1 MANQIYTGSNG
12 TIYSGSTAIASI
24 RSFSIEE
31 TFETVDATTMNVSGV
46 AFRTNKPTFG
56 AWTATVD
63 VYWTTDDAAGDKVEA
78 GGMLKPGPDEVTLH
92 FWPAGDGAAEL
103 GYTGTAL
110 VTSRSI
116 SSSVDGMIE
125 ASITVIGTAPLTTEN
140 GV

>member
-12 TIYSGSTAIASI
+12 VVYSGSTAIASI

-63 VYWTTDDAAGDKVEA
+63 VYYTTDDTGGDKTEV
-78 GGMLKPGPDEVTLH
+78 GLTPGPDEVTLH
-92 FWPAGDGAAEL
+92 FWPTGDASTGEL

-125 ASITVIGTAPLTTEN
+125 ASISVIGTAPLTTEN
-140 GV
+140 VA

>member
-12 TIYSGSTAIASI
+12 AIYADGVAVASI
-24 RSFSIEE
+24 RSFS
-31 TFETVDATTMNVSGV
+31 FETVQDVIDATTMNVSGV
-46 AFRTNKPTFG
+46 AFRTNLPTFQSWSG
-56 AWTATVD
+56 SID
-63 VYWTTDDAAGDKVEA
+63 IYFTTDDAGGDKVDA
-78 GGMLKPGPDEVTLH
+78 NTLQPGPTEITIH
-92 FWPAGDGAAEL
+92 FWPAGDGASEL

-125 ASITVIGTAPLTTEN
+125 ASINVIGTGPLTTEN

>member
-12 TIYSGSTAIASI
+12 VVYSGSTAVASI
-24 RSFSIEE
+24 RSFSLEQ
-31 TFETVDATTMNVSGV
+31 THETVDATVMNVSGV

-78 GGMLKPGPDEVTLH
+78 GMLTPGPDEVTLH
-92 FWPAGDGAAEL
+92 FWPAGDGATEL
-103 GYTGTAL
+103 GYTGNAL

-125 ASITVIGTAPLTTEN
+125 ASITVIGTAPLATEN

>member
-12 TIYSGSTAIASI
+12 VVYSGGTAVASI
-24 RSFSIEE
+24 RSFSFEQ
-31 TFETVDATTMNVSGV
+31 TQETVDATVMNVSGV
-46 AFRTNKPTFG
+46 TFRTNLPTFQSWQG
-56 AWTATVD
+56 SVD

-78 GGMLKPGPDEVTLH
+78 GMLQPGPNEVTIH
-92 FWPAGDGAAEL
+92 FWPAGDGANQL

-110 VTSRSI
+110 VTSRSV

-125 ASITVIGTAPLTTEN
+125 ATISVIGTGPLTTEN